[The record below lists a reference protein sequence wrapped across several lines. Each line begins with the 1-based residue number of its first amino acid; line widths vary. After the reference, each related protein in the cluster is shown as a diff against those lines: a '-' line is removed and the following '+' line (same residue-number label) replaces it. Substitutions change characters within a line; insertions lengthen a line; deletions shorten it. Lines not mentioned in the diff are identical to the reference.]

1 MNEATAINAIRDS
14 HPAHQRLGDA
24 ACAAA
29 AYRPAIAIAPDHAE
43 AYFLLG
49 TALEA
54 LGETDEAIAIYRAAA
69 KLNPDDVRGRLY
81 LGNALQL
88 RGKMDEAAE
97 AYRAALAIK
106 PDLMEA
112 SCNLA
117 EVHAKQGDF
126 DAAAR
131 HFKAALASNPGHT
144 VIIAL
149 KMLEWGVATDAVL
162 VEAIAR
168 ARQSAAPGD
177 VAAASLTWFHA
188 YRRGRLELACR
199 LFDRFGARHLDA
211 TTPLANVEQKF
222 MLESWSTVRA
232 GETFFD
238 GLPSIAESL
247 GRFAPLEWVERQEP
261 TGDYLICLP
270 CDGVYWQRFGADVVR
285 SIRKTCTGAHL
296 HVHLVDPTDGDI
308 AHAKAL
314 GDPALPIDIST
325 AAGPGRD
332 CADRQFAKTYY
343 ACIRFV
349 RLYQLLE
356 ETRRPIMQID
366 VDSVVHGDFHELFRG
381 LQGRDAGI
389 LNVVGRRGPF
399 RDFHAAYIAVNP
411 TPRTRAYL
419 SLVARYVTQFI
430 HGGALIWMVDQS
442 ALYSAYDYLDARGE
456 ASDIE
461 RRAYPSEPGLTT
473 CWVCGCHRR
482 NVRLMF
488 RHAQPLEVRPPDVAR
503 RLRGALSR

>member
-1 MNEATAINAIRDS
+1 MAVEKSSSDKRQRMTSQELFGLARQHQQAGRLGEAAGLYARILEAEPT
-14 HPAHQRLGDA
+14 HPMSLFHLGVICDHGHDPERAADLLARALAVKPDLADARFSLGMVRERQGRHEEAKSAFEAVVAAAPHHFMAQFNLGLAHQRLGDA
-24 ACAAA
+24 ARAAA
-29 AYRPAIAIAPDHAE
+29 AYRAAIAIAPDHAE
-43 AYFLLG
+43 AHFLLG

-54 LGETDEAIAIYRAAA
+54 LGGTDEAIAIYRAAA

-97 AYRAALAIK
+97 AYRAALANK

-168 ARQSAAPGD
+168 ARQSVAPGD

-222 MLESWSTVRA
+222 MLEAWSTVRA

-325 AAGPGRD
+325 AAWPGRD

-356 ETRRPIMQID
+356 ETRRPIMGTSKNSRFD
-366 VDSVVHGDFHELFRG
+366 RG
-381 LQGRDAGI
+381 
-389 LNVVGRRGPF
+389 
-399 RDFHAAYIAVNP
+399 
-411 TPRTRAYL
+411 
-419 SLVARYVTQFI
+419 
-430 HGGALIWMVDQS
+430 
-442 ALYSAYDYLDARGE
+442 
-456 ASDIE
+456 
-461 RRAYPSEPGLTT
+461 
-473 CWVCGCHRR
+473 
-482 NVRLMF
+482 
-488 RHAQPLEVRPPDVAR
+488 
-503 RLRGALSR
+503 